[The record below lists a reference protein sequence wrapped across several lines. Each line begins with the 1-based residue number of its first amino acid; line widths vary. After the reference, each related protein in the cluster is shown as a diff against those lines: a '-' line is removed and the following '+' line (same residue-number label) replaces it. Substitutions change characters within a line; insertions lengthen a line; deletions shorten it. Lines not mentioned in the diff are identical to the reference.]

1 MKTKV
6 AKTAAPPADPT
17 GGSGLDLVKAPLAQV
32 IQALQASPT
41 QGLSASEAQSRLQK
55 YGPNAVVTKHES
67 LFREILGYFTGP
79 IAYMIEAAA
88 IVSAILG
95 HWPDFIII
103 TALLL
108 INAALGFWQNRK
120 AQNALKAL
128 QKGLAP
134 TATVLRGGHW
144 DTIPAAQLVPGD
156 IVRIRLGDIVP
167 ADIRII
173 GSGEVSIDQAAL
185 TGESM
190 PVVKK
195 QGLEAYSGSVVK
207 EGEAA
212 GLVIATG
219 ANTYLGRTTKLVA
232 GAGAVSQAQ
241 KAMFDIG
248 NFLIIVAVA
257 LATIMVVVQVWRDLA
272 AHDWVWKDALSILQ
286 FVLVLLV
293 ASIPVAMP
301 AVFSVTMAI
310 GALDLSKKKAIVS
323 RLESIEE
330 LAGVD
335 ILCSDK
341 TGTLTTNSLA
351 VTKTIPVSDSDQQ
364 DILLAAA
371 LASQKGDQDPID
383 DAVFAALADP
393 HATAAYRLVKFV
405 PFDPVT
411 KRSSADVVD
420 PKGQAQIVAKGSVG
434 SILQLV
440 NADAALTAQV
450 EGIDHQLA
458 SEGNKSLGVARSTD
472 AGKTWSYLGVLSMFD
487 PPFPSSK
494 ETIQLVEAEGV
505 SVKMVTGDDTDIAI
519 ETAKQLGLG
528 TNILS
533 APDVF
538 PKGMDPNNVPDSIAE
553 VIANADGFARVFPE
567 HKYAIVKVLQKQGHL
582 VAMTGDGVNDAP
594 ALKQANCGIAVS
606 DAVAAARSAAA
617 VILTAPG
624 LTVINTA
631 IQTARRIFQRITSY
645 TVYRVALTIN
655 IMFLVVLSSIFLDF
669 APLSAIM
676 IVVISLLD
684 DVPIMTIAYDNTSI
698 GKKPIRWNMKRIIT
712 VSAFL
717 GFFSVIQSFGALLWA
732 YGMEKHGLMGI
743 TSMSIVTSIVFVQ
756 VVTGGHLL
764 VLVARARSWFF
775 LKPFP
780 AWQLWTTLL
789 AMATIGVLLAGFG
802 LFIPKVPWPVIGIIL
817 AYNIVWVFLM
827 NLVKFGAEKIAD
839 HESNRM
845 LHHRKIIHANQHVPA
860 VDPSG
865 QPTPAGVGK
874 PVPPSTAPALVGAG
888 VGVAGSSATS
898 APAAPA
904 GGAGTATTAADSAS
918 VTASLGL
925 TSAPT
930 GTATPA
936 ADTTPSSGTTPS
948 GPAAPTS

>member
-1 MKTKV
+1 MTLAERIKV
-6 AKTAAPPADPT
+6 AVVGAGPA
-17 GGSGLDLVKAPLAQV
+17 GIYA
-32 IQALQASPT
+32 
-41 QGLSASEAQSRLQK
+41 
-55 YGPNAVVTKHES
+55 
-67 LFREILGYFTGP
+67 
-79 IAYMIEAAA
+79 
-88 IVSAILG
+88 
-95 HWPDFIII
+95 
-103 TALLL
+103 
-108 INAALGFWQNRK
+108 
-120 AQNALKAL
+120 
-128 QKGLAP
+128 
-134 TATVLRGGHW
+134 
-144 DTIPAAQLVPGD
+144 
-156 IVRIRLGDIVP
+156 
-167 ADIRII
+167 ADILAK
-173 GSGEVSIDQAAL
+173 SDLDVSIDLFERLPA
-185 TGESM
+185 
-190 PVVKK
+190 P
-195 QGLEAYSGSVVK
+195 Y
-207 EGEAA
+207 
-212 GLVIATG
+212 GLVRYG
-219 ANTYLGRTTKLVA
+219 VA
-232 GAGAVSQAQ
+232 PDHPRIKQ
-241 KAMFDIG
+241 
-248 NFLIIVAVA
+248 IIVA
-257 LATIMVVVQVWRDLA
+257 LYR
-272 AHDWVWKDALSILQ
+272 ILQ
-286 FVLVLLV
+286 RGDIHLYGNVEIGLD
-293 ASIPVAMP
+293 
-301 AVFSVTMAI
+301 VTM
-310 GALDLSKKKAIVS
+310 
-323 RLESIEE
+323 EE
-330 LAGVD
+330 LRD
-335 ILCSDK
+335 
-341 TGTLTTNSLA
+341 
-351 VTKTIPVSDSDQQ
+351 
-364 DILLAAA
+364 
-371 LASQKGDQDPID
+371 
-383 DAVFAALADP
+383 
-393 HATAAYRLVKFV
+393 HY
-405 PFDPVT
+405 
-411 KRSSADVVD
+411 
-420 PKGQAQIVAKGSVG
+420 
-434 SILQLV
+434 
-440 NADAALTAQV
+440 DAAPV
-450 EGIDHQLA
+450 
-458 SEGNKSLGVARSTD
+458 
-472 AGKTWSYLGVLSMFD
+472 
-487 PPFPSSK
+487 
-494 ETIQLVEAEGV
+494 
-505 SVKMVTGDDTDIAI
+505 
-519 ETAKQLGLG
+519 
-528 TNILS
+528 
-533 APDVF
+533 
-538 PKGMDPNNVPDSIAE
+538 
-553 VIANADGFARVFPE
+553 
-567 HKYAIVKVLQKQGHL
+567 
-582 VAMTGDGVNDAP
+582 
-594 ALKQANCGIAVS
+594 
-606 DAVAAARSAAA
+606 
-617 VILTAPG
+617 

-743 TSMSIVTSIVFVQ
+743 TSMGIVTSIVFVQ

-845 LHHRKIIHANQHVPA
+845 LHHRKIIHANQHVPE